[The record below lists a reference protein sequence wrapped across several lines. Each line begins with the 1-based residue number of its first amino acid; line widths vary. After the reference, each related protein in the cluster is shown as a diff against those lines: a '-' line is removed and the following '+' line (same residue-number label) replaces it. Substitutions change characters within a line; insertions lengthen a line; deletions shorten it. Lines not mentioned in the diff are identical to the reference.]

1 MWSAEESGAGLSGGT
16 SDFEA
21 SDGSDSSRSVGMCN
35 AEERG
40 AGLSGGTLK
49 SESAE
54 VALTARCGA
63 LIGT

>member
-1 MWSAEESGAGLSGGT
+1 MWSAEESGAGLSGVT

-54 VALTARCGA
+54 VP
-63 LIGT
+63 